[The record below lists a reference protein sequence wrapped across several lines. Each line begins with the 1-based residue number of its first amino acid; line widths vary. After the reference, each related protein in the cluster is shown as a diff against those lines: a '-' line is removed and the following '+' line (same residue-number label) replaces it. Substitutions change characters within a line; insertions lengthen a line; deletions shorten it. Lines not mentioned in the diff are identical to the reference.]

1 MITVKAAQPD
11 SKEPYKVI
19 LWEKSPQ
26 HASRGNDEGE
36 IFISADDKEYRVG
49 ETAAVKRL
57 LMEGTLVKAESKA
70 AAKKDEPKS
79 DAAKKDDVKP
89 AVNWNS

>member
-19 LWEKSPQ
+19 LWETSPL
-26 HASRGNDEGE
+26 HATKNNDAGE

-49 ETAAVKRL
+49 ETPAIKRL
-57 LMEGTLVKAESKA
+57 LMEGVLVKPEAKP
-70 AAKKDEPKS
+70 AAKKEE
-79 DAAKKDDVKP
+79 AKKDDAKPDVKP
-89 AVNWNS
+89 AVSWAS